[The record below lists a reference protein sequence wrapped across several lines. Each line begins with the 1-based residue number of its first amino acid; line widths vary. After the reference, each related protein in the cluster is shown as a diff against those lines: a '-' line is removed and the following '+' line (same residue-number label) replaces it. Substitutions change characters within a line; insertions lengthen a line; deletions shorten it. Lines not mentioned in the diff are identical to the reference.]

1 MDITQVVGE
10 NVRRIR
16 VRKCISQEKL
26 ASLCNFS
33 RPCLERIERGEKNLK
48 VEFVERLANAL
59 GVSAV
64 TLIDENQKDEDDLN
78 PVETLDMDLFE
89 YNKEI
94 LLKNLVQHIKECIAE
109 TFNLL
114 IFQSIVKSND
124 SNR

>member
-16 VRKCISQEKL
+16 VNKNISQEKL

-48 VEFVERLANAL
+48 VEFVERIANAL
-59 GVSAV
+59 GVTVLS
-64 TLIDENQKDEDDLN
+64 LISEKQKDEAELN

-89 YNKEI
+89 YNKRI
-94 LLKNLVQHIKECIAE
+94 LINNLVQHIKESVAE

-114 IFQSIVKSND
+114 IFQSIVKRND
-124 SNR
+124 SNS